1 MAVSGAQAV
10 TSYLSESPGNV
21 ISKPARGSGGSGP
34 PAGTAAEPKKLV
46 LGFLAERGPSHTVD
60 LLAALAG
67 GSPERPLSTIAIAV
81 EDLVDEGALE
91 ERGNGI
97 VGVAGDRRDVPPD

>member
-10 TSYLSESPGNV
+10 TSYLTEWPGNV
-21 ISKPARGSGGSGP
+21 IRKPAGGSRGYGL
-34 PAGTAAEPKKLV
+34 PAGTADEPKKLV

-60 LLAALAG
+60 LLAALTG
-67 GSPERPLSTIAIAV
+67 ESPERPLSTIAIAV
-81 EDLVDEGALE
+81 EDLIDQGALE